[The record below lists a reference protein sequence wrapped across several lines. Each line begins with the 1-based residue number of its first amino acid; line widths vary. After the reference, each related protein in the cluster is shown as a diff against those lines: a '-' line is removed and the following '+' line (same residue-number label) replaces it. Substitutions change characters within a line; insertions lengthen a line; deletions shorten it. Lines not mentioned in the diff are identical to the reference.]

1 MAGSRARPATS
12 LLFSVFAL
20 CVIALSSVKGQ
31 GLGEKD
37 QLTAVDEQVSKATRP
52 EREDPIY
59 NDAYE
64 AGALSGLLM
73 GAGAAVGIV
82 AVEEQ
87 LSQQDSQRL
96 SGCWTADPI
105 TMLFR

>member
-20 CVIALSSVKGQ
+20 CVVALSSVKGQRLGAVKGQ

-37 QLTAVDEQVSKATRP
+37 QLTAVDEQVSKSNRP
-52 EREDPIY
+52 EISFDPVY

-73 GAGAAVGIV
+73 GAGATVGIV
-82 AVEEQ
+82 AV
-87 LSQQDSQRL
+87 
-96 SGCWTADPI
+96 
-105 TMLFR
+105 